1 MSKFDQNPQFKAGE
15 ARRREVL
22 GDEHVSRSL
31 AKGSEDDFLRPIQQL
46 TTEFGWGEV
55 WRRDGLEKKT
65 RSFLSM
71 SFLAALGKHEEFRVH
86 VRGAVNN
93 GATAKEIRE
102 VIIQAA
108 LYCGFP
114 VGLECTRIAREV
126 LHDMGVE
133 TTGLD

>member
-1 MSKFDQNPQFKAGE
+1 MSKDYDQTPGFIAGE
-15 ARRREVL
+15 KRRREVL

-31 AKGSEDDFLRPIQQL
+31 EKAQGDQLLQPIQQL

-55 WRRDGLEKKT
+55 WKRPGLESKT

-71 SFLAALGKHEEFRVH
+71 SFLAANGKHDEFRTH

-93 GATAKEIRE
+93 GATVEEIRE
-102 VIIQAA
+102 VLIQAA

-114 VGLECTRIAREV
+114 VGLECTRIAHDV
-126 LHDMGVE
+126 LNEMGVD
-133 TTGLD
+133 TSGK